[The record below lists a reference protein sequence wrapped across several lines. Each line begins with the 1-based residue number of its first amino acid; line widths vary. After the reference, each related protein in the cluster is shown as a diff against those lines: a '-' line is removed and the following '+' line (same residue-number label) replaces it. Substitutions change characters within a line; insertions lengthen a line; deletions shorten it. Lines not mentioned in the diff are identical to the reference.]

1 MADAISNVVEKRG
14 RLVLKNLV
22 YEKAFVRVEWV
33 DSVPGVLKVTIDG
46 KYSELAKGYFKTD
59 LEAERFIR
67 SIMECCGLELST
79 DDEIREMV
87 RKSLENLEE
96 LEKRYGAHSAFKD
109 EAVKEFSRIMK
120 EKA

>member
-1 MADAISNVVEKRG
+1 MADTISNVVEKRG
-14 RLVLKNLV
+14 RPVLKNLV
-22 YEKAFVRVEWV
+22 YEKAFVRVEQAGNY
-33 DSVPGVLKVTIDG
+33 DDALKVTIDG
-46 KYSELAKGYFKTD
+46 KYSELAIGYFKTD

-67 SIMECCGLELST
+67 SVMECCGLELST

-120 EKA
+120 GKA